1 MYNINNTTENK
12 KKSKPPKNKPVKL
25 DQILKLLFKVSNRT
39 LVNTING
46 LFNENFEPDD
56 ITVSV
61 SKTATEFIK
70 DSLDVLRADMFL
82 KVVKADKR
90 RHFHIEYQLNPANTM
105 GIRVFEYG
113 ILKALELLRE
123 GDNADDI
130 ILPKAV
136 VIHFEESGTIP
147 DQYVKGVIFPNG
159 TRNEYTVDVIKY
171 WTLSDKALVKKK
183 LYNLL
188 PLQLFTLRA
197 ELDKIT
203 SAETK
208 ITMGKKVSKK
218 IANIVEDLYQQNEIN
233 SDDHDKIITGLA
245 ELVKHVDERYELNQK
260 LSGVNEMIKTLNIAR
275 KAEKKGEQ
283 KKAVETAKK
292 MLLKNRPIDEIVEFT
307 GLTEKKITDIQK
319 ILEKAGNKKN

>member
-1 MYNINNTTENK
+1 VDKLKDKQQK
-12 KKSKPPKNKPVKL
+12 KKRRESVKL
-25 DQILKLLFKVSNRT
+25 DQILKLLFKVSNQT

-46 LFNENFEPDD
+46 LFNENFEADD

-82 KVVKADKR
+82 KLVKGDRR
-90 RHFHIEYQLNPANTM
+90 RHFHIEYQLSPDDM

-113 ILKALELLRE
+113 ILKALELNRE
-123 GDNADDI
+123 ENTDDI

-147 DQYVKGVIFPNG
+147 DQYVKGVVFPNG
-159 TRNEYTVDVIKY
+159 TRAEYTVDVIKY
-171 WTLSDKALVKKK
+171 WTLSDTTLISKK

-203 SAETK
+203 SDGTEQSKQAAITKAKETINK
-208 ITMGKKVSKK
+208 IVD
-218 IANIVEDLYQQNEIN
+218 IVERLYQESEVN

-245 ELVKHVDERYELNQK
+245 ELVKHIDERYKLNEK
-260 LSGVNEMIKTLNIAR
+260 LSGVNEVIKVLNIAR
-275 KAEKKGEQ
+275 KAENKG
-283 KKAVETAKK
+283 KKAQAIEIAKR
-292 MLLKNRPIDEIVEFT
+292 MLAKNKPIEEIREFT
-307 GLTEKKITDIQK
+307 ELTEKEIKAIQ
-319 ILEKAGNKKN
+319 NKLR